1 MGYKG
6 NGLRGSIACVH
17 PNIVYDL
24 IGRVGEAE
32 DYVPEPAPLPAAGL
46 LRLGWSHS
54 DDA

>member
-6 NGLRGSIACVH
+6 NHLRGSISCVH

-32 DYVPEPAPLPAAGL
+32 RLRSGPAPIPAAGL
-46 LRLGWSHS
+46 LRRGGHS